1 MDGSMG
7 DFTFNGWGQAV
18 PPDASQVPT
27 PPAPETYGSNL
38 QNSSPAFMPT
48 FMKALEMITGVF
60 PSLCIEAKN
69 TTLVDSLF
77 RNRPFRESV
86 FKMLLMASSSAA
98 ELIDR
103 HSNPRAYGAVRF
115 IRNVLALEKLR
126 RHIMTNF
133 VVHGGTNLDDWGNI
147 CHQVTNSQ
155 PFPGSPESSGIDYVP
170 PGLTRA
176 GTFIIGIGCNV
187 VHPSTLYALCR
198 FAASGD
204 STEVSVKASPFN
216 LSWSPRPSRFRVESL
231 YRYGPGIQIVP
242 DDDGPMKFIM
252 SKPAERFSWLQVLR
266 FSEIRADGTL
276 EEPCYIVMYLPSTP
290 QPADKPDGELKDT
303 NFMQFMLIDTAKGVT
318 EMSMLD
324 AYMERRRASTLP
336 MAIALLK
343 KMKFSMFDPEN
354 SVIGVAPS
362 IGGMSGSRFFPRI
375 TTFSG
380 PAAVHVLPEYDTIR
394 DALGKCLEKGRNRG
408 YAFVGAPGTGKT
420 IMMNQLVNEFP
431 SAPVVKFSMQG
442 FQSVQPGQTPLLQAI
457 VDVVQSLVDAGFDK
471 VFLCCD
477 DIDSVDMS
485 EKNGSVESLINL
497 LDGLHGRMPESTS
510 VVFMCTVNDPTK
522 MHSAIIKRGKRIDE
536 VIEVPCPDAG
546 TIRRL
551 INSLKDRN
559 DPTDYTGME
568 FGKAIERMADDRFSL
583 ADLSTMMSNL
593 QIYGSPDE
601 SGKFSPETLETAIGR
616 IEHSKENA
624 GKTYGA

>member
-1 MDGSMG
+1 
-7 DFTFNGWGQAV
+7 
-18 PPDASQVPT
+18 
-27 PPAPETYGSNL
+27 
-38 QNSSPAFMPT
+38 
-48 FMKALEMITGVF
+48 
-60 PSLCIEAKN
+60 
-69 TTLVDSLF
+69 
-77 RNRPFRESV
+77 
-86 FKMLLMASSSAA
+86 
-98 ELIDR
+98 
-103 HSNPRAYGAVRF
+103 
-115 IRNVLALEKLR
+115 
-126 RHIMTNF
+126 
-133 VVHGGTNLDDWGNI
+133 
-147 CHQVTNSQ
+147 
-155 PFPGSPESSGIDYVP
+155 
-170 PGLTRA
+170 
-176 GTFIIGIGCNV
+176 
-187 VHPSTLYALCR
+187 
-198 FAASGD
+198 
-204 STEVSVKASPFN
+204 
-216 LSWSPRPSRFRVESL
+216 
-231 YRYGPGIQIVP
+231 
-242 DDDGPMKFIM
+242 
-252 SKPAERFSWLQVLR
+252 
-266 FSEIRADGTL
+266 
-276 EEPCYIVMYLPSTP
+276 MYLPSTP
-290 QPADKPDGELKDT
+290 QPTDKPDGELKDT
-303 NFMQFMLIDTAKGVT
+303 NFMQFMLIDTARGVT

-324 AYMERRRASTLP
+324 AYMERRRAATLP

-559 DPTDYTGME
+559 DPTDYTGVE

-624 GKTYGA
+624 GKTYEA